1 MLYYATIFQL
11 DTRKKSTSSVQYFA
25 MPLCSEACHST
36 SWCSRNVF
44 KMVLY
49 RYQRQIYVKLWN
61 VINEWNYETGWIS
74 SLGPFYGSI
83 FLSSWLIIMFSKFT
97 TANFVWKHQI
107 NVMSAN
113 GTWIS
118 LSLQQFF
125 YSPYINENLNWLIPK
140 LNHMIWN
147 RIIICIL
154 IWFPPSWIIML
165 QQWPRKRNWIW
176 FITN

>member
-1 MLYYATIFQL
+1 LSILKFVILCYNFPAWYMGEKHIVCTIFCDAIVFWSMPFDILVLAQCFQNGIISI
-11 DTRKKSTSSVQYFA
+11 ST
-25 MPLCSEACHST
+25 L
-36 SWCSRNVF
+36 
-44 KMVLY
+44 
-49 RYQRQIYVKLWN
+49 RQIVKRHKWMKLRDLMNFESWT
-61 VINEWNYETGWIS
+61 I
-74 SLGPFYGSI
+74 LRFY
-83 FLSSWLIIMFSKFT
+83 FLSRWLIIMFSKLT
-97 TANFVWKHQI
+97 TANCISKHQT

-125 YSPYINENLNWLIPK
+125 YSPYINENLNWLVPK

-165 QQWPRKRNWIW
+165 Q
-176 FITN
+176 